1 MTYTRSTK
9 KSTTKSQK
17 KVVNSK
23 DAEAEDPTPINS
35 ITNNDDNMSEEN
47 PVLDSSATPT
57 SENPREIQ
65 EEATN
70 GESISTDDS
79 ATKQGKQ
86 PRISTSDVT
95 QENSTT
101 SDKTEIPIPENLTL
115 PADFK
120 NFFQQTMN
128 LATTYNLS
136 QTSRIKK
143 LQQEWE
149 KVPQTT
155 QNLVKDLLS
164 EKAFK
169 ATFEKKLKDWM
180 NVRNI
185 LLFFTQLFV

>member
-57 SENPREIQ
+57 SENPQEIQ

-169 ATFEKKLKDWM
+169 ATFEKKLKIWM
-180 NVRNI
+180 NVRDI
-185 LLFFTQLFV
+185 LLLSTQLFV

>member
-9 KSTTKSQK
+9 NSTTKSQK

-35 ITNNDDNMSEEN
+35 ITNNDENMSEEN
-47 PVLDSSATPT
+47 PILDSSATPT
-57 SENPREIQ
+57 SENPQEIQ

-169 ATFEKKLKDWM
+169 ATFEKKLK
-180 NVRNI
+180 I
-185 LLFFTQLFV
+185 